1 MAIHPIDYRYGTK
14 EMKEL
19 FEEEKRLEYQLR
31 VEAALAE
38 ALADFGKISKKT
50 AKIIKEKANLKFV
63 KLARVKEIE
72 KEIKHDVMALV
83 KALTEAS
90 GPAGKYVHLTAT
102 SYDIVDT
109 AQALQIKEAVKILF
123 KKGKEL
129 LKTSLSICQKY
140 KDLVMIGR
148 THGQHAIPITLGF
161 KFANY
166 ADKIGEDLKR
176 LNDDKKYILGK
187 FSGAVGNYA
196 AQRNF
201 GLDEKFEKAIME
213 KLGLSAADIST
224 QVVPRENIARII
236 SDLAVFAGTIEQ
248 IAKEIRNLQR
258 TEISELAEPFGEKQ
272 VGSSAMPQKRN
283 PWESE
288 NICSNV
294 RIIRSSVYPA
304 LENIALEHERDLT
317 NSAAERAILP
327 TIFVLMDDILARM
340 NKLLKGLVVFP
351 ENINRNL
358 ELSGGRIFAE
368 AIATEL
374 VKRGVDRQ
382 EAHEILRKISIE
394 AFSKNKNLK
403 EILFENKEVLK
414 YLNKKELDK
423 IMDYKNYLGF
433 SVEKTEEIIKKWQLF
448 LKQTS
453 L

>member
-1 MAIHPIDYRYGTK
+1 M
-14 EMKEL
+14 
-19 FEEEKRLEYQLR
+19 EYQLK

-50 AKIIKEKANLKFV
+50 AEIIKKKANLKFV

-83 KALTEAS
+83 KALTEVS

-109 AQALQIKEAVKILF
+109 AQALQIKSALEILF
-123 KKGKEL
+123 KKGREL
-129 LKTSLSICQKY
+129 LSTCLNICQKY
-140 KDLVMIGR
+140 KELIMIGR
-148 THGQHAIPITLGF
+148 THGQHAVPITLGF

-166 ADKIGEDLKR
+166 ADKIGENLKR
-176 LNDDKKYILGK
+176 LIDDKKYISGK

-196 AQRNF
+196 AQKNF

-213 KLGLSAADIST
+213 KLGLRSVDIST
-224 QVVPRENIARII
+224 QVAPRENIARII
-236 SDLAVFAGTIEQ
+236 SDLAIFAGTIEQ

-258 TEISELAEPFGEKQ
+258 TEISELAEPFSEKQ

-294 RIIRSSVYPA
+294 RIIRSCVYPA

-317 NSAAERAILP
+317 NSASERSVLP
-327 TIFVLMDDILARM
+327 TIFILMDDVFARM
-340 NKLLKGLVVFP
+340 NKILSGLKVFP
-351 ENINRNL
+351 ENMEKNL
-358 ELSGGRIFAE
+358 ELTRGGILAE
-368 AIATEL
+368 AVVTEL
-374 VKRGVDRQ
+374 VDRGMGRQ
-382 EAHEILRKISIE
+382 FAYEILRRSSGIALSE
-394 AFSKNKNLK
+394 NKSLK
-403 EILFENKEVLK
+403 EILLQDKEVLK
-414 YLNKKELDK
+414 YLNKKELGET
-423 IMDYKNYLGF
+423 MDYKNYLGL
-433 SVEKTEEIIKKWQLF
+433 SVEKTEKIIKKWQSF
-448 LKQTS
+448 LKQSS